1 MNAWKRDDQ
10 IVLTATVDRDG
21 ILGQIAKISALEE
34 QLKNEV
40 WKLNQMI
47 RVEEKAPLDTERSQN
62 ITADSDNQ

>member
-10 IVLTATVDRDG
+10 IVLRVTVDKSG

-47 RVEEKAPLDTERSQN
+47 SVEEKTPSDTERSQN
-62 ITADSDNQ
+62 ITADSGTQ

>member
-10 IVLTATVDRDG
+10 IVLTATVDKDG

-34 QLKNEV
+34 QLRNEV
-40 WKLNQMI
+40 WKLNRMI
-47 RVEEKAPLDTERSQN
+47 TVEDKAPLDTERSQN

>member
-10 IVLTATVDRDG
+10 IVLTATVDKDG

-34 QLKNEV
+34 QLRNEV
-40 WKLNQMI
+40 WKLNRMI
-47 RVEEKAPLDTERSQN
+47 SVEEKAPSDTERSQN